1 MTLKSGLLKL
11 FDSLN
16 YLATVQLNGSL
27 STWLVDVPVS
37 RAIPAAEM
45 VAERRVALLS
55 FDPGNPK
62 DCVLVAV
69 WA

>member
-1 MTLKSGLLKL
+1 MRNGILKL

-16 YLATVQLNGSL
+16 YLATVQVSGSL
-27 STWLVDVPVS
+27 STWITDVPVS
-37 RAIPAAEM
+37 RSIPSGEM
-45 VAERRVALLS
+45 VAGRRVAILS

-69 WA
+69 WS